1 MNDLF
6 QTLFYDKRISE
17 LYTAEKS
24 IRYLLD
30 FEAHL
35 AKSQAEC
42 TFIPSQ
48 FAEVIAH
55 CCKVEKIDISQLKAQ
70 VGLGGNIAIPLVKQL
85 TSVVKAESADASK
98 FVHFGATSQDVIDTA
113 MMLQCK
119 DAIHLMLPLLT
130 QSIEQLRVL
139 ALAHQDTFLIG
150 RSFMQQARPISFD
163 YKVAIWIDSLQRAKQ
178 RLESLKYYL
187 QLGGAVGTLAS
198 MPHKGLAIAQRMAT
212 NMGLEY
218 HPISWHTQRDF
229 VVEIATTLGMLS
241 GSLGKIAKDISL
253 LMQTEIA
260 EVFEPAGKGKGGS
273 STMPHKRN
281 PVSSIAILANAQRVP
296 NLIATL
302 LSAQVQDHERATG
315 AWHSEWETLAQVVQ
329 LTAGSVRQMSM
340 LTNGLEVNPDKMLA
354 NLEITQGLIYAENLS
369 FALAETIGK
378 SEAHE
383 MVEEL
388 CKEATAQGKHL
399 KELALENAKIRSFLS
414 EAHIQELFSPQ
425 NSIGFA
431 HEMAAH
437 FIQ

>member
-6 QTLFYDKRISE
+6 QTLFYDNRISE
-17 LYTAEKS
+17 LYTSEKS
-24 IRYLLD
+24 IQYLLD

-35 AKSQAEC
+35 AKAQAEC
-42 TFIPSQ
+42 QFIPSQ
-48 FAEVIAH
+48 FSEIIAH
-55 CCKVEKIDISQLKAQ
+55 CCKVEKIDISQIAIQ

-85 TSVVKAESADASK
+85 TAVVKAENADASK

-113 MMLQCK
+113 MMLQSK
-119 DAIHLMLPLLT
+119 EAIHLMLPLLT
-130 QSIEQLRVL
+130 QSIEQLKVL

-198 MPHKGLAIAQRMAT
+198 MPQKGIAIAQRMAA

-229 VVEIATTLGMLS
+229 VIEIASALGILS
-241 GSLGKIAKDISL
+241 GSLGKIAKDVSL

-302 LSAQVQDHERATG
+302 LSAQIQDHERATG
-315 AWHSEWETLAQVVQ
+315 TWHAEWETLAQVVQ
-329 LTAGSVRQMSM
+329 LTAGSVRQMSI

-369 FALAETIGK
+369 FALAETLGK

-388 CKEATAQGKHL
+388 CQEATAKG
-399 KELALENAKIRSFLS
+399 NI
-414 EAHIQELFSPQ
+414 
-425 NSIGFA
+425 
-431 HEMAAH
+431 
-437 FIQ
+437 